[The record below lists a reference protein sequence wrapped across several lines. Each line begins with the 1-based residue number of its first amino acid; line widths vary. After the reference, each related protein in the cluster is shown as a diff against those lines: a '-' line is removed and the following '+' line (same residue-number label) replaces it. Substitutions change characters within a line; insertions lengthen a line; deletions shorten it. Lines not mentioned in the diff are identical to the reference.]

1 MHAIFPAFTTG
12 PIASYVAINFFID
25 FSDISLDKDSCL
37 GVLTTFLV
45 LVTSA

>member
-1 MHAIFPAFTTG
+1 MQAIFLAFTTG
-12 PIASYVAINFFID
+12 PIASYVAINFFSD